1 MKLILRTFK
10 WLLITIVTLT
20 ILLFGYINYTIYS
33 FDTETL
39 PENHGEVNVKL
50 FLSNLNNDSKQ
61 PLIIGLGG
69 AEGGNSWAGP
79 HGEKQRKLLNQNGYA
94 FLSIAYFGAEGTPEN
109 LDRIAIEGV
118 HKAVLEASQDPL
130 INENCIAVMG
140 VSRGGELALLL
151 GSYYSEYK
159 SVIGIVPGSTVF
171 SAVTGAMTTPG
182 FSHNGESLPFVPV
195 PWSATPALLSG
206 NLREAF
212 EKMMENKVAME
223 EAAIK
228 VENISGPV
236 LLISGTQDEQ
246 WPSMEMSAAMIS
258 RLMENNFPY
267 PSLHIPLE
275 GGHNEH
281 HDDFDKVI
289 TFLNEQLLSQLDCAR

>member
-1 MKLILRTFK
+1 MRLVLSIFK
-10 WLLITIVTLT
+10 WLLIAIFSLF

-39 PENHGEVNVKL
+39 PDKYGEVDTKL
-50 FLSNLNNDSKQ
+50 FVSGESKK
-61 PLIIGLGG
+61 PLVVGLGG

-79 HGEKQRKLLNQNGYA
+79 HGEKQRKLLQQNGYA
-94 FLSIAYFGAEGTPEN
+94 FLSISYFGGDGAPSN

-118 HKAVLEASQDPL
+118 HKAITEASKDPRV
-130 INENCIAVMG
+130 NENCIAVMG

-159 SVIGIVPGSTVF
+159 SVIGIVPGSSVF
-171 SAVTGAMTTPG
+171 AAITDAMTTPG

-206 NLREAF
+206 DLRGAF
-212 EKMMENKVAME
+212 EEMMKDTEAME
-223 EAAIK
+223 AAAIK

-236 LLISGTQDEQ
+236 LFISGTEDEE
-246 WPSMEMSAAMIS
+246 WPSMEMSEAMMT
-258 RLMENNFPY
+258 RLKNKDFPFT
-267 PSLHIPLE
+267 SKHIALE
-275 GGHNEH
+275 GGHSEH
-281 HDDFDKVI
+281 HNNFDKVI
-289 TFLNEQLLSQLDCAR
+289 RFLNEEFRSQPKCVL